1 MEIQLESETIR
12 GGIGMTDISDL
23 LESAKLGDRR
33 SLSMLISAIS
43 ESGDSPNINSATGWI
58 LGVTGPPGSGKSTLI
73 GQMVRKWASSGER
86 VAVLALDPTSPLS
99 GGSLLADRI
108 RMEGEDEL
116 RENVFVRSIPSG
128 KTPGAVSPI
137 LWPIC
142 SVLSECGWTRI
153 IVETVG
159 TGQSEFRIAALVDRL
174 LLVDGPDRGD
184 IIQAEKAG
192 ILELA
197 DVIAV
202 NKSDLPGASSAAQH
216 IRSSLSLASD
226 DNREVVLVSAK
237 EGHGIQELV
246 EIIEKCEPQ
255 NTRGK
260 MMMME
265 RLISEWDSIL
275 VSHPEIDKIISELCD
290 GSITVRE
297 AIEILVSSE
306 IGRAH
311 V

>member
-1 MEIQLESETIR
+1 M
-12 GGIGMTDISDL
+12 
-23 LESAKLGDRR
+23 
-33 SLSMLISAIS
+33 
-43 ESGDSPNINSATGWI
+43 
-58 LGVTGPPGSGKSTLI
+58 
-73 GQMVRKWASSGER
+73 
-86 VAVLALDPTSPLS
+86 
-99 GGSLLADRI
+99 
-108 RMEGEDEL
+108 
-116 RENVFVRSIPSG
+116 
-128 KTPGAVSPI
+128 
-137 LWPIC
+137 
-142 SVLSECGWTRI
+142 
-153 IVETVG
+153 
-159 TGQSEFRIAALVDRL
+159 VDRL
-174 LLVDGPDRGD
+174 LLLDGPDRGD

-265 RLISEWDSIL
+265 RLISEWDAAL
-275 VSHPEIDKIISELCD
+275 VSHPEIDNIISELCD
-290 GSITVRE
+290 GSITVRQ
-297 AIEILVSSE
+297 AIEILVSSMRD
-306 IGRAH
+306 GGL
-311 V
+311 

>member
-43 ESGDSPNINSATGWI
+43 ESGDSPSINTATGWI

-108 RMEGEDEL
+108 RMEGDDL

-128 KTPGAVSPI
+128 KTPGAISPI

-142 SVLSECGWTRI
+142 GVLTECGWTRI

-216 IRSSLSLASD
+216 IRSSLSLASN

-297 AIEILVSSE
+297 AIEILVSS
-306 IGRAH
+306 IRDGGS
-311 V
+311 

>member
-43 ESGDSPNINSATGWI
+43 ESGDSPSINTATGWI

-73 GQMVRKWASSGER
+73 GQMLRKWASSGER

-108 RMEGEDEL
+108 RMEGDDL

-128 KTPGAVSPI
+128 KTPGAISPI

-142 SVLSECGWTRI
+142 GVLTECGWTRI

-197 DVIAV
+197 DVIAD

-265 RLISEWDSIL
+265 RLVSEWDAAL
-275 VSHPEIDKIISELCD
+275 VSHPEIDNIISELCD
-290 GSITVRE
+290 GSITVRQ
-297 AIEILVSSE
+297 AIEILVSSMRD
-306 IGRAH
+306 GGL
-311 V
+311 

>member
-1 MEIQLESETIR
+1 MEVQLESETIR

-23 LESAKLGDRR
+23 LISAKSGDRR

-43 ESGDSPNINSATGWI
+43 NSGGSPIINPATGWI

-108 RMEGEDEL
+108 RMEGEDDL

-246 EIIEKCEPQ
+246 ETIEKCEPQ

-297 AIEILVSSE
+297 AIEILVSSVRD
-306 IGRAH
+306 GGS
-311 V
+311 

>member
-1 MEIQLESETIR
+1 
-12 GGIGMTDISDL
+12 MTDISGL

-43 ESGDSPNINSATGWI
+43 ESGDSPSINSATSWI

-73 GQMVRKWASSGER
+73 GQMVRKWASTGER

-108 RMEGEDEL
+108 RMEGDDL
-116 RENVFVRSIPSG
+116 KENVFVRSIPSG
-128 KTPGAVSPI
+128 KTPGAISPI

-265 RLISEWDSIL
+265 RLISEWDAAL
-275 VSHPEIDKIISELCD
+275 VSHPEIDNIISELCD
-290 GSITVRE
+290 GSITVRQ
-297 AIEILVSSE
+297 AIEILVSSMRD
-306 IGRAH
+306 GGL
-311 V
+311 

>member
-12 GGIGMTDISDL
+12 GGIGMTDISNL

-43 ESGDSPNINSATGWI
+43 ESEDPPSINSATGWI

-108 RMEGEDEL
+108 RMEGDDL

-128 KTPGAVSPI
+128 KTPGAISPI

-142 SVLSECGWTRI
+142 SVLTECGWTRI

-237 EGHGIQELV
+237 EGNGIQELV

-265 RLISEWDSIL
+265 RLISEWDEAL
-275 VSHPEIDKIISELCD
+275 VSHPEIDNIISELCD
-290 GSITVRE
+290 GSITVRQ
-297 AIEILVSSE
+297 AIEILVSSMRD
-306 IGRAH
+306 GGL
-311 V
+311 

>member
-12 GGIGMTDISDL
+12 DGIGMTDISRL

-33 SLSMLISAIS
+33 SLSKLISAIS
-43 ESGDSPNINSATGWI
+43 ESDDPPSINSNAGWI

-73 GQMVRKWASSGER
+73 GQMVRTWASTGEN
-86 VAVLALDPTSPLS
+86 VAVLALDPSSPLS
-99 GGSLLADRI
+99 GGSLLADRL
-108 RMEGEDEL
+108 RMEGDDL

-128 KTPGAVSPI
+128 KTPGAISPI

-142 SVLSECGWTRI
+142 GALSECGWTRI

-159 TGQSEFRIAALVDRL
+159 TGQSEYRIAALVDRL

-202 NKSDLPGASSAAQH
+202 NKSDLPGASSAAQN
-216 IRSSLSLASD
+216 IRSSLSLASE

-237 EGHGIQELV
+237 EGHGIRELI
-246 EIIEKCEPQ
+246 EIIENSETQ
-255 NTRGK
+255 NSRDK
-260 MMMME
+260 MIAME

-275 VSHPEIDKIISELCD
+275 VSHPEIDNIISELCD

-297 AIEILVSSE
+297 AIIVLASS
-306 IGRAH
+306 IKDGGL
-311 V
+311 

>member
-43 ESGDSPNINSATGWI
+43 ESGDSPSTNSATGWI

-108 RMEGEDEL
+108 RMEGDDL

-128 KTPGAVSPI
+128 KTPGAISPN

-237 EGHGIQELV
+237 EGNGIQELV

-275 VSHPEIDKIISELCD
+275 VSHPEIDNIISELCD

-297 AIEILVSSE
+297 AIEILVSS
-306 IGRAH
+306 IRDGGL
-311 V
+311 

>member
-43 ESGDSPNINSATGWI
+43 ESGDPPSINSATGWI

-108 RMEGEDEL
+108 RMEGDDL

-128 KTPGAVSPI
+128 KTPGAISPI

-142 SVLSECGWTRI
+142 GVLTECGWTRI

-265 RLISEWDSIL
+265 RLISEWDAAL
-275 VSHPEIDKIISELCD
+275 VSHPEIDNIISELCD
-290 GSITVRE
+290 GSITVRQ
-297 AIEILVSSE
+297 AIEILVSSMRD
-306 IGRAH
+306 GGL
-311 V
+311 

>member
-1 MEIQLESETIR
+1 MGIQLELETIR
-12 GGIGMTDISDL
+12 DGIGMTDISRL

-33 SLSMLISAIS
+33 SLSKLISAIS
-43 ESGDSPNINSATGWI
+43 ESDDPPSINSNAGWI

-73 GQMVRKWASSGER
+73 GQMVRTWASTGEN
-86 VAVLALDPTSPLS
+86 VAVLALDPSSPLS
-99 GGSLLADRI
+99 GGSLLADRL
-108 RMEGEDEL
+108 RMEGDDL

-128 KTPGAVSPI
+128 KTPGAISPI

-142 SVLSECGWTRI
+142 GALSECGWTRI

-159 TGQSEFRIAALVDRL
+159 TGQSEYRIAALVDRL

-216 IRSSLSLASD
+216 IRSSLSLASE

-237 EGHGIQELV
+237 EGHGIRELI
-246 EIIEKCEPQ
+246 EIIENSEPQ
-255 NTRGK
+255 NTRDK
-260 MMMME
+260 MIAME

-275 VSHPEIDKIISELCD
+275 VSHPEIDNIISELCD

-297 AIEILVSSE
+297 AIIVLASS
-306 IGRAH
+306 IKDGGL
-311 V
+311 

>member
-1 MEIQLESETIR
+1 
-12 GGIGMTDISDL
+12 MTDISDL
-23 LESAKLGDRR
+23 FESAKLGDRR

-43 ESGDSPNINSATGWI
+43 ESGDHPSINSATSWI

-73 GQMVRKWASSGER
+73 GQMVRTWASSGER

-108 RMEGEDEL
+108 RMEGDDL

-128 KTPGAVSPI
+128 NTPGAISPF

-202 NKSDLPGASSAAQH
+202 NKSDLPAASSAAQH
-216 IRSSLSLASD
+216 IRSSLNLTSD

-237 EGHGIQELV
+237 EGNGIQELV
-246 EIIEKCEPQ
+246 EIIERCEPQ
-255 NTRGK
+255 NTRGR
-260 MMMME
+260 MMMRE
-265 RLISEWDSIL
+265 RLLSEWDSIL
-275 VSHPEIDKIISELCD
+275 VSHPEIDNIVSELCD
-290 GSITVRE
+290 GSITLRE
-297 AIEILVSSE
+297 AIEALVSS
-306 IGRAH
+306 IRDGGS
-311 V
+311 

>member
-12 GGIGMTDISDL
+12 DGIGMTDISRL

-33 SLSMLISAIS
+33 SLSKLISAIS
-43 ESGDSPNINSATGWI
+43 ESDDPPSINSNAGWI

-73 GQMVRKWASSGER
+73 GQMVRTWASTGEN
-86 VAVLALDPTSPLS
+86 VAVLALDPSSPLS
-99 GGSLLADRI
+99 GGSLLADRL
-108 RMEGEDEL
+108 RMEGDDL

-128 KTPGAVSPI
+128 KTPGAISPI

-142 SVLSECGWTRI
+142 GALSECGWTRI

-159 TGQSEFRIAALVDRL
+159 TGQSEYRIAALVDRL

-216 IRSSLSLASD
+216 IRSSLSLASE

-237 EGHGIQELV
+237 EGHGIRELI
-246 EIIEKCEPQ
+246 EIIENSETQ
-255 NTRGK
+255 NSRDK
-260 MMMME
+260 MIAME

-275 VSHPEIDKIISELCD
+275 VSHPEIDNIISELCD

-297 AIEILVSSE
+297 AIIVLASS
-306 IGRAH
+306 IKDGGL
-311 V
+311 

>member
-12 GGIGMTDISDL
+12 GGIGMADISNL

-255 NTRGK
+255 NTRRK

-297 AIEILVSSE
+297 AIEILVSSVRD
-306 IGRAH
+306 GGS
-311 V
+311 

>member
-43 ESGDSPNINSATGWI
+43 ESGDSPSINTATGWI

-108 RMEGEDEL
+108 RMEGDAL

-128 KTPGAVSPI
+128 KTPGAISPI

-142 SVLSECGWTRI
+142 GVLTECGWTRI

-265 RLISEWDSIL
+265 RLISEWDAAL
-275 VSHPEIDKIISELCD
+275 VSHPEIDNIISELCD
-290 GSITVRE
+290 GSITVRQ
-297 AIEILVSSE
+297 AIEILVSSMRD
-306 IGRAH
+306 GGL
-311 V
+311 

>member
-43 ESGDSPNINSATGWI
+43 ESGDSPSINTATGWI

-108 RMEGEDEL
+108 RMEGDDL

-128 KTPGAVSPI
+128 KTPGAISPI

-142 SVLSECGWTRI
+142 GVLTECGWTRI

-216 IRSSLSLASD
+216 IRSSLSLSSD

-237 EGHGIQELV
+237 EGNGIQELV

-265 RLISEWDSIL
+265 RLISEWDSVL
-275 VSHPEIDKIISELCD
+275 VSHPEIDNIISELCD
-290 GSITVRE
+290 GSITVRQ
-297 AIEILVSSE
+297 AIEILVSSMRD
-306 IGRAH
+306 GGL
-311 V
+311 

>member
-1 MEIQLESETIR
+1 MEVQLESETIR

-23 LESAKLGDRR
+23 LISAKSGDRR

-43 ESGDSPNINSATGWI
+43 ESKYFPSINSTTGWI

-73 GQMVRKWASSGER
+73 GQMVRKWASSGEH

-108 RMEGEDEL
+108 RMEGEDDL
-116 RENVFVRSIPSG
+116 RENVFVRSMPSG
-128 KTPGAVSPI
+128 KTPGAISPN

-216 IRSSLSLASD
+216 IRSSLSLASN

-237 EGHGIQELV
+237 KGHGIQELI

-297 AIEILVSSE
+297 AIEILVSSVRD
-306 IGRAH
+306 GGS
-311 V
+311 

>member
-12 GGIGMTDISDL
+12 GGIGMTDISNL

-33 SLSMLISAIS
+33 SLSMLISVIS
-43 ESGDSPNINSATGWI
+43 ESGDQPSINSTTSWI

-73 GQMVRKWASSGER
+73 GQLVRKWASSGER

-108 RMEGEDEL
+108 RMEGDDL

-297 AIEILVSSE
+297 AIEILVSS
-306 IGRAH
+306 IRDGGS
-311 V
+311 

>member
-1 MEIQLESETIR
+1 MEIQLESETVR

-23 LESAKLGDRR
+23 LESAKSGDRR

-43 ESGDSPNINSATGWI
+43 KSGDSPSINSTKGWI

-108 RMEGEDEL
+108 RMEGEDDL

-128 KTPGAVSPI
+128 KTPGAISPV

-142 SVLSECGWTRI
+142 GVLSECGWTRI

-275 VSHPEIDKIISELCD
+275 VSHPEIDKITSELCD

-297 AIEILVSSE
+297 AIEILVSSVRD
-306 IGRAH
+306 GGS
-311 V
+311 

>member
-1 MEIQLESETIR
+1 
-12 GGIGMTDISDL
+12 MTDISGL

-43 ESGDSPNINSATGWI
+43 ESGDSPSINTATGWI

-108 RMEGEDEL
+108 RMEGDDL

-128 KTPGAVSPI
+128 KTPGAISPI

-142 SVLSECGWTRI
+142 GVLTECGWTRI

-265 RLISEWDSIL
+265 RLISEWDAAL
-275 VSHPEIDKIISELCD
+275 VSHPEIDNIISELCD
-290 GSITVRE
+290 GSITVRQ
-297 AIEILVSSE
+297 AIEILVSSMRD
-306 IGRAH
+306 GGL
-311 V
+311 

>member
-1 MEIQLESETIR
+1 
-12 GGIGMTDISDL
+12 MTDISGL

-43 ESGDSPNINSATGWI
+43 ESGDSPSINSATSWI

-73 GQMVRKWASSGER
+73 GQMVRKWASTGER

-108 RMEGEDEL
+108 RMEGDDL

-128 KTPGAVSPI
+128 KTPGAISPI

-197 DVIAV
+197 DVIAI
-202 NKSDLPGASSAAQH
+202 NKSDLPNASSAAQH
-216 IRSSLSLASD
+216 IRSSLNLASD

-237 EGHGIQELV
+237 EGNGIQELV
-246 EIIEKCEPQ
+246 EIIERCEPQ
-255 NTRGK
+255 NARGK
-260 MMMME
+260 MMMRE
-265 RLISEWDSIL
+265 RLISEWDSVL
-275 VSHPEIDKIISELCD
+275 VSHPEIDNIVAELCD
-290 GSITVRE
+290 GSITLRE
-297 AIEILVSSE
+297 AIEILVSS
-306 IGRAH
+306 IRDGGS
-311 V
+311 

>member
-43 ESGDSPNINSATGWI
+43 ESGDSPSINTATGWI

-99 GGSLLADRI
+99 GGSLLDDRI
-108 RMEGEDEL
+108 RMEGDDL

-128 KTPGAVSPI
+128 KTPGAISPI

-142 SVLSECGWTRI
+142 GVLTECGWTRI

-184 IIQAEKAG
+184 ISQAEKAG
-192 ILELA
+192 ILEWA

-265 RLISEWDSIL
+265 RLISEWDAAL
-275 VSHPEIDKIISELCD
+275 VSHPEIDNIISELCD
-290 GSITVRE
+290 GSITVRQ
-297 AIEILVSSE
+297 AIEILVSSMRD
-306 IGRAH
+306 GGL
-311 V
+311 

>member
-1 MEIQLESETIR
+1 MGIQLELETIR
-12 GGIGMTDISDL
+12 DGIGMTDISSL

-33 SLSMLISAIS
+33 SLSKLISAIS
-43 ESGDSPNINSATGWI
+43 ESDDPPSINSNAGWI

-73 GQMVRKWASSGER
+73 GQMVRTWASTGEN
-86 VAVLALDPTSPLS
+86 VAVLALDPSSPLS
-99 GGSLLADRI
+99 GGSLLADRL
-108 RMEGEDEL
+108 RMEGDDL

-128 KTPGAVSPI
+128 KTPGAISPI

-142 SVLSECGWTRI
+142 GALSECGWTRI

-159 TGQSEFRIAALVDRL
+159 TGQSEYRIAALVDRL

-216 IRSSLSLASD
+216 IRSSLSLASE

-237 EGHGIQELV
+237 EGHGIRELI
-246 EIIEKCEPQ
+246 EIIENSETQ
-255 NTRGK
+255 NSRDK
-260 MMMME
+260 MIAME

-275 VSHPEIDKIISELCD
+275 VSHPEIDNIISELCD

-297 AIEILVSSE
+297 AIIVLASS
-306 IGRAH
+306 IKDGGL
-311 V
+311 

>member
-1 MEIQLESETIR
+1 
-12 GGIGMTDISDL
+12 MTDISGL

-43 ESGDSPNINSATGWI
+43 ESGDSPSINTATGWI

-108 RMEGEDEL
+108 RMEGDDL

-128 KTPGAVSPI
+128 NTPGAISPI

-142 SVLSECGWTRI
+142 SVLTECGWTRI

-265 RLISEWDSIL
+265 RLISEWDSVL
-275 VSHPEIDKIISELCD
+275 VSHPEIDNIISELCD
-290 GSITVRE
+290 GSITVRQ
-297 AIEILVSSE
+297 AIEILVSSMRD
-306 IGRAH
+306 GGL
-311 V
+311 

>member
-12 GGIGMTDISDL
+12 GGIGMTDISNL

-43 ESGDSPNINSATGWI
+43 ESGDSPSINTATGWI

-108 RMEGEDEL
+108 RMEGDDL

-128 KTPGAVSPI
+128 KTPGAISPF

-265 RLISEWDSIL
+265 RLISEWDAAL
-275 VSHPEIDKIISELCD
+275 VSHPEIDNIISELCD
-290 GSITVRE
+290 GSITVRQ
-297 AIEILVSSE
+297 AIEILVSSMRD
-306 IGRAH
+306 GGL
-311 V
+311 

>member
-12 GGIGMTDISDL
+12 GGIGMTDISNL

-43 ESGDSPNINSATGWI
+43 ESGDSPSINTATGWI

-108 RMEGEDEL
+108 RMEGDDL

-128 KTPGAVSPI
+128 KTPGAISPI

-142 SVLSECGWTRI
+142 SVLTECGWTRI

-237 EGHGIQELV
+237 EGNGIQELV

-265 RLISEWDSIL
+265 RLISEWDSVL
-275 VSHPEIDKIISELCD
+275 VSHPEIDNIISELCD
-290 GSITVRE
+290 GSITVRQ
-297 AIEILVSSE
+297 AIEILVSS
-306 IGRAH
+306 IRDGGL
-311 V
+311 

>member
-43 ESGDSPNINSATGWI
+43 ESGDSPSINSATSWI

-73 GQMVRKWASSGER
+73 GQMVRKWASTGER

-108 RMEGEDEL
+108 RMEGDDL
-116 RENVFVRSIPSG
+116 KENVFVRSIPSG
-128 KTPGAVSPI
+128 KTPGAISPI

-202 NKSDLPGASSAAQH
+202 NKSDLPNASSAAQH

-226 DNREVVLVSAK
+226 DNREVILVSAK

-265 RLISEWDSIL
+265 RLISEWDAAL
-275 VSHPEIDKIISELCD
+275 VSHPEIDNIISELCD
-290 GSITVRE
+290 GSITVRQ
-297 AIEILVSSE
+297 AIEILVSSMRD
-306 IGRAH
+306 GGL
-311 V
+311 

>member
-12 GGIGMTDISDL
+12 GGIGMTEISDL

-43 ESGDSPNINSATGWI
+43 ESGDSPSINTATGWI

-108 RMEGEDEL
+108 RMEGDDL

-128 KTPGAVSPI
+128 KTPGAISPI

-142 SVLSECGWTRI
+142 GVLTECGWTRI

-265 RLISEWDSIL
+265 RLISEWDAAL
-275 VSHPEIDKIISELCD
+275 VSHPEIDNIISELCD
-290 GSITVRE
+290 GSITVRQ
-297 AIEILVSSE
+297 AIEILVSSMRD
-306 IGRAH
+306 GGL
-311 V
+311 

>member
-43 ESGDSPNINSATGWI
+43 ESGDSPSINTATGWI

-73 GQMVRKWASSGER
+73 GQMVRKWASLGER

-108 RMEGEDEL
+108 RMEGDDL

-128 KTPGAVSPI
+128 KTPGAISPI

-142 SVLSECGWTRI
+142 SVLTECGWTRI

-265 RLISEWDSIL
+265 RLISEWDSVL
-275 VSHPEIDKIISELCD
+275 VSHPEIDNIISELCD
-290 GSITVRE
+290 GSITVRQ
-297 AIEILVSSE
+297 AIEILVSSMRD
-306 IGRAH
+306 GGL
-311 V
+311 

>member
-43 ESGDSPNINSATGWI
+43 ESGDSPSINTATGWI

-108 RMEGEDEL
+108 RMEGDDL

-128 KTPGAVSPI
+128 KTPGAISPI

-142 SVLSECGWTRI
+142 GVLTECGWTRI

-265 RLISEWDSIL
+265 RLISEWDAAL
-275 VSHPEIDKIISELCD
+275 VSHPEIDNIISELCD
-290 GSITVRE
+290 GSITVRQ
-297 AIEILVSSE
+297 AIEILVSSMRD
-306 IGRAH
+306 GGF
-311 V
+311 

>member
-1 MEIQLESETIR
+1 METQLESETIR

-43 ESGDSPNINSATGWI
+43 GTDDFPSINSSASWI

-73 GQMVRKWASSGER
+73 GQMVREWASSGER

-108 RMEGEDEL
+108 RMEGDDL

-159 TGQSEFRIAALVDRL
+159 TGQSEYRIASLVDRL

-237 EGHGIQELV
+237 EGDGIGELV
-246 EIIEKCEPQ
+246 DIIENCEPQ
-255 NTRGK
+255 TTRGK

-275 VSHPEIDKIISELCD
+275 VSHPEIDNIISELCD
-290 GSITVRE
+290 GSITIRE
-297 AIEILVSSE
+297 AIGIMVSS
-306 IGRAH
+306 IGDGGL
-311 V
+311 

>member
-1 MEIQLESETIR
+1 MIR
-12 GGIGMTDISDL
+12 GGIGMADISDL
-23 LESAKLGDRR
+23 FESAKLGDRR

-108 RMEGEDEL
+108 RMEGDDL

-128 KTPGAVSPI
+128 KTPGAISPI

-142 SVLSECGWTRI
+142 GVLTECGWTRI

-226 DNREVVLVSAK
+226 DNREVILVSAK

-297 AIEILVSSE
+297 AIEILVSS
-306 IGRAH
+306 IRDGGS
-311 V
+311 

>member
-43 ESGDSPNINSATGWI
+43 ESGDSPSINTATGWI

-108 RMEGEDEL
+108 RMEGDDL

-128 KTPGAVSPI
+128 KTPGAISPI

-142 SVLSECGWTRI
+142 GVLTECGWTRI

-237 EGHGIQELV
+237 EGNGIQELV

-265 RLISEWDSIL
+265 RLISEWDSVL
-275 VSHPEIDKIISELCD
+275 VSHPEIDNIISELCD
-290 GSITVRE
+290 GSITVRQ
-297 AIEILVSSE
+297 AIEILVSSMRD
-306 IGRAH
+306 GGL
-311 V
+311 

>member
-43 ESGDSPNINSATGWI
+43 ESGDSPSINTATGWI

-73 GQMVRKWASSGER
+73 GQMVRKWSSSGER

-108 RMEGEDEL
+108 RMEGDDL

-128 KTPGAVSPI
+128 KTPGAISPI

-142 SVLSECGWTRI
+142 GVLTECGWTRI

-237 EGHGIQELV
+237 EGNGIQELV

-265 RLISEWDSIL
+265 RLISEWDSVL
-275 VSHPEIDKIISELCD
+275 VSHPEIDNIISELCD
-290 GSITVRE
+290 GSITVRQ
-297 AIEILVSSE
+297 AIEILVSSMRD
-306 IGRAH
+306 GGL
-311 V
+311 